1 VAADQVLPMTGG
13 LRVLTDTA
21 VVVTGGFITEIG
33 PAEPLLARHPSTR
46 AIHRPGSILTPGLVD
61 GHQHLTGDRL
71 ARCAIP
77 DDVPSGSAIFDWAVP
92 LHAAHRPEDDFLS
105 ASLACAEALL
115 NGVTTV
121 VEAGT
126 VAHPAAVAEA
136 VTTSGIR
143 GTLGRWAWDR
153 AGGGPFE
160 TDAATA
166 LAALEELLHAWP
178 GEGLVRGA
186 VTLVGHDLVSDE
198 LLVGAADLARER
210 NALMTMHL
218 SPTGADPAAY
228 LARTGRR
235 PVAHLDQLGVLGP
248 HLLLAHAV
256 HLDGDEIDLAVA
268 TDTAIVSCP
277 WAYLRLAQGIT
288 GAGRHGAF
296 LAAGGRLALGCD
308 SENAGDQIDVLR
320 AAALAV
326 GLMRDGRVD
335 PTGPGAWAALHLATA
350 GGAAAVGL
358 GATTGTIEVGRRADL
373 VVHVPRWSTGG
384 GDPAQELVWGGDGR
398 WVRDVVVDGTVVVDD
413 GRLTT
418 LDLPTLAEAGRAAGA
433 ALRARA
439 SLPPPAPSTAGRSI
453 R

>member
-1 VAADQVLPMTGG
+1 VAADQVLPMTDGP
-13 LRVLTDTA
+13 RILTDTSVA
-21 VVVTGGFITEIG
+21 VTGGVISEIG
-33 PAEPLLARHPSTR
+33 PTAALVARHPSTR
-46 AIHRPGSILTPGLVD
+46 LIHRPGSILTPGLID

-77 DDVPSGSAIFDWAVP
+77 DHVPSGSAIFDWAVP
-92 LHAAHRPEDDFLS
+92 LHAAHRPEDDLLS

-136 VTTSGIR
+136 MVSSGIR

-160 TDAATA
+160 TDARGA
-166 LAALEELLHAWP
+166 LDALEDLLVAWP
-178 GEGLVRGA
+178 GSGRIRGA
-186 VTLVGHDLVSDE
+186 VTLVGHDLVSDD
-198 LLVGAADLARER
+198 LLVGAAALARR
-210 NALMTMHL
+210 YDALMTMHL

-228 LARTGRR
+228 LARTGQR
-235 PVAHLDQLGVLGP
+235 PVAHLGQLGVLGP

-308 SENAGDQIDVLR
+308 SENAGDQIDVLA

-326 GLMRDGRVD
+326 GLIRDGRVD
-335 PTGPGAWAALHLATA
+335 PTGPGAWTALHLATA
-350 GGAAAVGL
+350 GGAAAVML
-358 GATTGTIEVGRRADL
+358 GRSTGTIEVGRRADL

-384 GDPAQELVWGGDGR
+384 GDPAQELVWGGGGR
-398 WVRDVVVDGTVVVDD
+398 WVRDVVVDGSVVVDD
-413 GRLTT
+413 GQLTT
-418 LDLPTLAEAGRAAGA
+418 LDLPALAEAGRAAGA

-439 SLPPPAPSTAGRSI
+439 GLPPRAPSTAGRSI

>member
-13 LRVLTDTA
+13 ARVLTDAA
-21 VVVTGGFITEIG
+21 VAVTGGLITEIG
-33 PAEPLLARHPSTR
+33 PAPGILARHPSTR
-46 AIHRPGSILTPGLVD
+46 LLHRPGSILTPGLVD

-71 ARCAIP
+71 ARCAVP
-77 DDVPSGSAIFDWAVP
+77 DHVPSGSAVFDWAVP
-92 LHAAHRPEDDFLS
+92 LHAAHRAEDDLLS

-136 VTTSGIR
+136 MVTSGIR

-160 TDAATA
+160 ADARRA
-166 LAALEELLHAWP
+166 LDALEDLVTAWP
-178 GEGLVRGA
+178 AGGRVRGA
-186 VTLVGHDLVSDE
+186 VTLVGHDLVSDD
-198 LLVGAADLARER
+198 LMIGAATLARR
-210 NALMTMHL
+210 HDALMTMHL

-228 LARTGRR
+228 LARTGQR

-256 HLDGDEIDLAVA
+256 HLDGDEIDLALS
-268 TDTAIVSCP
+268 TNTAIVSCP

-288 GAGRHGAF
+288 VAGRHGAF

-326 GLMRDGRVD
+326 GLIRDGRVD
-335 PTGPGAWAALHLATA
+335 PAGPGAWAALHLATA

-358 GATTGTIEVGRRADL
+358 GDSTGTIEVGRRADL

-398 WVRDVVVDGTVVVDD
+398 WVRDVVVDGAVVVDD

-418 LDLPTLAEAGRAAGA
+418 LDVPALADAGRAAGA

-439 SLPPPAPSTAGRSI
+439 GVPLTA
-453 R
+453 